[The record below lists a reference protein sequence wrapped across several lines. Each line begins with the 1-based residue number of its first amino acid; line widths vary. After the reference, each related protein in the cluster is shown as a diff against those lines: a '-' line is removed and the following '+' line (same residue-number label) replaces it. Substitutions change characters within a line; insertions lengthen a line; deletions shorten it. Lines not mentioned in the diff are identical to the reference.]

1 MIRIK
6 SDDEVIEVSNVLPL
20 LPLRDVVVF
29 PSIVIPLMV
38 GRRGS
43 VSAVD
48 AAMSKDRIIFL
59 VAQRRA
65 ETARPKEKDIYS
77 VGTISRI
84 AQILRLPD
92 GTVRILAEGLA
103 RAKIQKIQKE
113 EDHMR
118 ARVTI
123 YPRRVTETKETKAL
137 LRSVKGQFEEY
148 IRLNPKVPDEV
159 LASTAYLKDS
169 GKLTDTMCADTL
181 LGTDAKQ
188 AMLES
193 ANTKIQLDLLGK
205 HLSTE
210 IEILRLERKLD
221 VEVKDQLTKNQKEF
235 YLHEKMKAIKKE
247 LGYEEEVDEEL
258 RELSKAI
265 DQSGMS
271 EDASEKAY
279 RELGRLMRMTSTSP
293 EAAVIRNYLD
303 WLVSMPWK
311 TRTRDNLDIKNA
323 RKILDQ
329 DHYGLEKVKQ
339 RLIEYLAV
347 LKLVRRMKGQILC
360 FVGAPGVGKT
370 SLGKSIARALD
381 RKFVRSSLG
390 GVRDEAEIRGH
401 RRTYIG
407 ALPGRIIQRM
417 KDAGT
422 KNPVFLLDEVDKL
435 GADFRGDPASALLEV
450 LDPEVNS
457 TFSDHYLEVEFDL
470 SEVLFICTANVL
482 HTVPPA
488 LVDRMEV
495 IRLPGYL
502 EHEKLEIA
510 KGFLVPKQIAAHGLG
525 DKHVKFTEEAL
536 LKIIRCY
543 TKEAGVRNLEREIA
557 SICRKIATRIAGEE
571 KPPRRIGVKLVE
583 DFLGVPRYLEDEIAL
598 ADEVGVATGL
608 AWTEMGGDTIAVEI
622 GVLRGKGELILT
634 GQLGDVMKESAR
646 AAFSYVRSRSEEFG
660 LDRNFYRRYDLHV
673 HIPEGAIP
681 KDGPSAGVA
690 IATAMVSALTA
701 TPVRRDVAMTGEITL
716 RGKVL
721 PVGGLSEKIV
731 AAQRAGVKTVIVPKK
746 NSKDIKELPER
757 AKHGVEIRLVSSQD
771 EVLRIALK
779 KNVWKEKRM
788 DTQHPTYASS

>member
-6 SDDEVIEVSNVLPL
+6 NDDEVVEVSGTLPL
-20 LPLRDVVVF
+20 LPLRDAVVF

-65 ETARPKEKDIYS
+65 ETARPKEKDLYQ

-103 RAKIQKIQKE
+103 RAKIQKIRRE
-113 EDHMR
+113 EDRMR
-118 ARVTI
+118 AKVVI
-123 YPRRVTETKETKAL
+123 YPRKVAETKKTMAL
-137 LRSVKGQFEEY
+137 LRSVKDQFEEY
-148 IRLNPKVPDEV
+148 IGLNPRIPHEV
-159 LASTAYLKDS
+159 LASTAYLKDP

-181 LGTDAKQ
+181 LGTDEKQ

-193 ANTKIQLDLLGK
+193 ASTKIQLDLLGK
-205 HLSTE
+205 HLSSE

-235 YLHEKMKAIKKE
+235 YLHEKLKAIKKE

-258 RELSKAI
+258 RGLSKAI

-271 EDASEKAY
+271 KDASDKAY

-303 WLVSMPWK
+303 WLVSVPWK

-323 RKILDQ
+323 RKILDK

-347 LKLVRRMKGQILC
+347 LRLVRRMKGQILC

-370 SLGKSIARALD
+370 SLGKSIARAMG
-381 RKFVRSSLG
+381 REFVRASLG

-407 ALPGRIIQRM
+407 ALPGRIIQKM

-457 TFSDHYLEVEFDL
+457 SFSDHYLEVEFDL

-510 KGFLVPKQIAAHGLG
+510 KDFLVPKQTAAHGLG
-525 DKHVKFTEEAL
+525 EKHVNLTEEAL

-557 SICRKIATRIAGEE
+557 SICRKIATRIAGEG

-583 DFLGVPRYLEDEIAL
+583 EFLGVPRYLEDEIAQ

-608 AWTEMGGDTIAVEI
+608 AWTEMGGDTMAVEV

-634 GQLGDVMKESAR
+634 GQLGDVMKESAH
-646 AAFSYVRSRSEEFG
+646 AAFSYVRSRSEELG
-660 LDRNFYRRYDLHV
+660 LDRSFYRRFDLHV

-746 NSKDIKELPER
+746 NSKDTKELPER
-757 AKHGVEIRLVSSQD
+757 AKQKVEIRLVSTQD
-771 EVLRIALK
+771 EVLRIALR